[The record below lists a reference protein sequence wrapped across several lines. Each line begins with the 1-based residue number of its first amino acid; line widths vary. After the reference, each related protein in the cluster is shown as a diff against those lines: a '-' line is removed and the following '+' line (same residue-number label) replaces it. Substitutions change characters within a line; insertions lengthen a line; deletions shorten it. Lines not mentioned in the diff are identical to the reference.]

1 MTTTEIDNTEQV
13 KRIFEAFGR
22 GDVDYILDQLANE
35 ARFVSHLDPVVPWA
49 GDFKGK
55 EEVAR
60 FFQALGGSV
69 EVTGH
74 PVNSLVTQGDTV
86 VAMGDVSFRVRET
99 GKAGSSSW
107 VYIFKLADG
116 RVQSYDQFNDAGLA
130 AAFCCPTH
138 SQLSTGLA

>member
-13 KRIFEAFGR
+13 KKIFEAFGR

-86 VAMGDVSFRVRET
+86 VGMGDVSFRVRET

-130 AAFCCPTH
+130 AAF
-138 SQLSTGLA
+138 S